1 MSKLSDLLNA
11 RNTKNLT
18 YREIG
23 RRAEKNGFTLS
34 QASATAIMG
43 GRHGLVSD
51 DLLQAIASV
60 LPVTVEE
67 MRSAQDLAPDPGTP
81 WEPPEVAKHLTL
93 LQRAALEQLIKAIV
107 REEGA
112 HDAGQAEDQKTPHG
126 RGAAVTAIR
135 PGDAYLD
142 QAARTGRKGRH
153 WIDTS
158 MDAAGEE
165 SQDSEQ

>member
-51 DLLQAIASV
+51 DLLHAIASV
-60 LPVTVEE
+60 IPVTVEE
-67 MRSAQDLAPDPGTP
+67 MRAAQNLAPDPGTP

-93 LQRAALEQLIKAIV
+93 LQRVALEQLIKAIV

-112 HDAGQAEDQKTPHG
+112 HDAGQAEDQKTMG
-126 RGAAVTAIR
+126 DGGATATPIR

-142 QAARTGRKGRH
+142 QAARTGRKNRRQ
-153 WIDTS
+153 IDHE
-158 MDAAGEE
+158 MDTAGEE
-165 SQDSEQ
+165 NQDQ